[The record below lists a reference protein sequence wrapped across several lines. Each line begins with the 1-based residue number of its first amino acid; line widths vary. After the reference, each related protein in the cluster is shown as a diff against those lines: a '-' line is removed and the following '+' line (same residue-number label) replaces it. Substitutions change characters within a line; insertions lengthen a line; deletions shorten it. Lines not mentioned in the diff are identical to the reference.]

1 MLWLAEKAMRGVFQT
16 FGHLMGLHD
25 YHLPDMD
32 KVAETAR
39 PFYNNHLRGGEGHME
54 VGKLILN
61 VAKFKKAT

>member
-1 MLWLAEKAMRGVFQT
+1 
-16 FGHLMGLHD
+16 MGLHD

-32 KVAETAR
+32 TVAETAA

-61 VAKFKKAT
+61 VRTRRRP